1 MPEDAA
7 PGPLAG
13 VRVVEL
19 AGIGPGPFCVMLLAD
34 MGASVVRVD
43 RVGAASADYTV
54 NPVIERGRRSVAVD
68 LKSPD
73 GVRVVLD
80 LVRDADVLLESYR
93 PGVAERLGIGPS
105 VCHEANERLV
115 YARLSGFGQDGPWAG
130 VAGHDINYIGLT
142 GALWSIGR
150 AGERPVPP
158 INLVGD
164 LGGGAASM
172 AFGIVCALL
181 EARTSGH
188 GQVVDA
194 NVLDATTTIMGFV
207 QGLRAQGV
215 WGLDRGTNLLD
226 TGAPYY
232 DTYTCADGRWVAMG
246 TVEERF
252 FLTALDVL
260 GFAADDPLRGAH
272 KDRSRWPAL
281 REALTAA
288 FATRYSRRVGRR
300 LPRARRLRHSDPRP
314 RRGHPSRAGH
324 GPRRIPADPRVRRPT
339 TGRLAAVQPQ
349 PDPGPTTA
357 AEGRRRHRGGP
368 ERARVCA
375 GAGRIAA
382 RGGRPGLGAV
392 TLPTGL
398 WRAHQPR
405 QSRVSPRALPLM
417 PMGLRMVCDGTTR
430 GLVLMQLADL
440 GPIC

>member
-19 AGIGPGPFCVMLLAD
+19 AGIGPAPFCVMLLAD

-43 RVGAASADYTV
+43 RVGPASGDYTV

-68 LKSPD
+68 LKAPE
-73 GVRVVLD
+73 GVQVVLD

-105 VCHEANERLV
+105 VCHEVNERLV
-115 YARLSGFGQDGPWAG
+115 YGRLSGFGQDGPWAG

-181 EARTSGH
+181 EARTSGR

-215 WGLDRGTNLLD
+215 WGLDRGANLLD
-226 TGAPYY
+226 TGCPYY
-232 DTYTCADGRWVAMG
+232 DTYACADGRWVAMG
-246 TVEERF
+246 TIEERF
-252 FLTALDVL
+252 FLVALDVL
-260 GFAADDPLRGAH
+260 GFAADDPLRRAH

-288 FATRYSRRVGRR
+288 FATRTRDDWAAAFRDHDACVTPV
-300 LPRARRLRHSDPRP
+300 LDLDEATRHEQ
-314 RRGHPSRAGH
+314 A
-324 GPRRIPADPRVRRPT
+324 
-339 TGRLAAVQPQ
+339 
-349 PDPGPTTA
+349 
-357 AEGRRRHRGGP
+357 
-368 ERARVCA
+368 
-375 GAGRIAA
+375 AA
-382 RGGRPGLGAV
+382 RGAYQPVPGYDV
-392 TLPTGL
+392 P
-398 WRAHQPR
+398 QPV
-405 QSRVSPRALPLM
+405 VSPRFSRSRTPVPPPPPTVGADTDAVLTELGYALEQVAS
-417 PMGLRMVCDGTTR
+417 LRAAGVVG
-430 GLVLMQLADL
+430 
-440 GPIC
+440 

>member
-43 RVGAASADYTV
+43 RVGPASADYTV

-68 LKSPD
+68 LKTPE
-73 GVRVVLD
+73 GVQVVLD

-93 PGVAERLGIGPS
+93 PGVAERLGIGPAD
-105 VCHEANERLV
+105 CHAANERLV

-181 EARTSGH
+181 EARTSGR

-194 NVLDATTTIMGFV
+194 NVLDATTTIMGFL

-215 WGLDRGTNLLD
+215 WALDRGTNLLD
-226 TGAPYY
+226 TGCPYY

-246 TVEERF
+246 TIEERF
-252 FLTALDVL
+252 FLVALDVL
-260 GFAADDPLRGAH
+260 GFASDDPLRGAH

-288 FATRYSRRVGRR
+288 FATRTRDEWGAAFRDHDACVTPV
-300 LPRARRLRHSDPRP
+300 LDLDEATRHEQ
-314 RRGHPSRAGH
+314 A
-324 GPRRIPADPRVRRPT
+324 
-339 TGRLAAVQPQ
+339 
-349 PDPGPTTA
+349 
-357 AEGRRRHRGGP
+357 
-368 ERARVCA
+368 
-375 GAGRIAA
+375 AA
-382 RGGRPGLGAV
+382 RGAYRPIPGFDV
-392 TLPTGL
+392 P
-398 WRAHQPR
+398 QPA
-405 QSRVSPRALPLM
+405 VSPRFSRSQTPVPPPPPTVGADTDAVLAEL
-417 PMGLRMVCDGTTR
+417 GYAADRIASLRAAGVVG
-430 GLVLMQLADL
+430 
-440 GPIC
+440 